1 MNSNIN
7 TNSSVNVADTN
18 DNEQLIYIDDSGSQ
32 SIKNISLS
40 ERKLDEK
47 DYLTDILP
55 SFQMHNHMFNR
66 TLVDPYSVGQGPP
79 EYEESS
85 SESIGLSTTPTQADS
100 FDYTLNDP
108 SSLLLNNLDKIQKI
122 NLPFSVTIK
131 LTEEMP
137 LLGKP
142 FKQRSPL
149 KQYLPGDMVYGFV
162 IFENNSKTQIPFE
175 MLLVSMECEIGVKQS
190 NKNLTYKKKIM
201 TTYDLEASFNFLGAD
216 GDNDTC
222 HLYDSLDKTYVGFEK
237 RTLDPGVPIKKFFK
251 FKIPN
256 YVLDDCCEHQLTE
269 HLKTPPSFGF
279 NPSSFSNTAASIEIN
294 KSLGYGRLDTPGSP
308 IHVKDYSFGGE
319 YVSYYINVQIIGTR
333 LEAYKPFYKKNTTHQ
348 YDYIFIKNREFYIRV
363 GKSPPDPD
371 DYVFTNGTTN
381 NQIERYEKQAIEAIE
396 VLSERNM
403 LNQIGVSDIRKQD
416 EIIFS
421 SNGKSKSISGSSDQI
436 PTYSNEKLKC
446 ADYSSENTIV
456 FKKDLFSKI
465 YGAMNMHISMDRS
478 TKIQS
483 FLPKLLNKSLENSI
497 YSLGNNQIFS
507 LNVNLEFLPKTKSSK
522 LPTSVTIKPDLIGV
536 DFTSIHKLPFNID
549 KSFLLNSPKTIKTKF
564 EKFILYYNKICDMM
578 KLYDSRVPKT
588 LFETLKG
595 LGSTK
600 YIEFVIRNTF
610 ASTTID
616 LTDKW
621 VYCEKTNSYRY
632 TDEIPIKF
640 NTDFISANPFA
651 LVPSFQTCMLARL
664 YKIKFSVTTK
674 KSHSES
680 FEFPVEVI

>member
-1 MNSNIN
+1 MNPNLNIN
-7 TNSSVNVADTN
+7 RSVNMANIN
-18 DNEQLIYIDDSGSQ
+18 DNETIICIDDSNSQ
-32 SIKNISLS
+32 LIKDISLS
-40 ERKLDEK
+40 EKKIDGK

-55 SFQMHNHMFNR
+55 SFQMHNSMFNR
-66 TLVDPYSVGQGPP
+66 TLIDPYSIIQEPP
-79 EYEESS
+79 EYDESL
-85 SESIGLSTTPTQADS
+85 SESIDLSTVSTQNDS
-100 FDYTLNDP
+100 FDYNLND
-108 SSLLLNNLDKIQKI
+108 SSTLLLNNLNKLQKI
-122 NLPFSVTIK
+122 NLPLSVTIK

-137 LLGKP
+137 LVGKP
-142 FKQRSPL
+142 YKQRSPL

-162 IFENNSKTQIPFE
+162 IFENYSEKQIPLE

-190 NKNLTYKKKIM
+190 DKNLTYKKKIM
-201 TTYDLEASFNFLGAD
+201 TTYDLEASFNFLGFD
-216 GDNDTC
+216 GDNDNY
-222 HLYDSLDKTYVGFEK
+222 HVYDSLDNTYVGFEK
-237 RTLDPGVPIKKFFK
+237 RILDPSKPIKKFFK
-251 FKIPN
+251 FKIPH

-269 HLKTPPSFGF
+269 HLKTPPSFGL
-279 NPSSFSNTAASIEIN
+279 NPSSFSNTASSIKIN
-294 KSLGYGRLDTPGSP
+294 RSLGYGWLDVPGSP
-308 IHVKDYSFGGE
+308 IHANDFAFYGE
-319 YVSYYINVQIIGTR
+319 YVSYYINFQLIGTR
-333 LEAYKPFYKKNTTHQ
+333 LEAYKPFYKKDTTHQ
-348 YDYIFIKNREFYIRV
+348 YDYIFIRNREYSIRV
-363 GKSPPDPD
+363 GKSPPDPE

-381 NQIERYEKQAIEAIE
+381 DQIERYEKQAIEEIE
-396 VLSERNM
+396 VLTERNM
-403 LNQIGVSDIRKQD
+403 LNQVGVSDIRQQD

-421 SNGKSKSISGSSDQI
+421 SNGKSKSIFSSSNEI
-436 PTYSNEKLKC
+436 PTYSDEKLKC
-446 ADYSSENTIV
+446 NDYSSETSIE

-465 YGAMNMHISMDRS
+465 DGVMNMHISMDKS

-483 FLPKLLNKSLENSI
+483 FLPKLLTNSLDNSI
-497 YSLGNNQIFS
+497 YSSGNNQIFS

-632 TDEIPIKF
+632 TDEIPFKF

-651 LVPSFQTCMLARL
+651 LVSSFQTCMFARL

-674 KSHSES
+674 RSHSES
-680 FEFPVEVI
+680 FEFPIEVI